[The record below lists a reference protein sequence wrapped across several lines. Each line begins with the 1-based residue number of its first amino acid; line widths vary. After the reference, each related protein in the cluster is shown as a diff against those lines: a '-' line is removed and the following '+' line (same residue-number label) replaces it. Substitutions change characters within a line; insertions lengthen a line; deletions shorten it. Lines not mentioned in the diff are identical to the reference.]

1 MKKQFVK
8 AAASCGLCLTLLA
21 GGVSASAAYNVGVQ
35 NRMGGSQMFG
45 QQTQMFGGRQGGASG
60 QLQGQTQGGMFGQ
73 TQGQTQGGMFGG
85 MQTGAA
91 VSTAGSATEIVAGET
106 TNSAAALE
114 ADTSSATTV
123 TMTDENNEVKIK
135 AAGTYIV
142 TGACSD
148 GSITVTKGTTGV
160 VLVLKD
166 LNLTSSEG
174 AALSINKESEV
185 KVIVSGSV
193 TLTDA
198 ENPDDEYS
206 SDADVA
212 DAYDGAAIKVKAGAS
227 AYITGT
233 GTLTVN
239 GSAKN
244 GIKAGDETVLVIDGP
259 TVNITAANDGIN
271 GNYDVAI
278 LSGKLIVSAGDDA
291 IHADRILTVGENGS
305 GPSITVKTCT
315 EGIEATVVNLAGG
328 TVSVTSTDDGVNAAN
343 SDGTYAAEL
352 AYSIN
357 VTGASVT
364 VSAPRADGF
373 DSNGNINL
381 VSGSA
386 TISSAS
392 TGGDAGLDYD
402 GQLYISDEFTLN
414 NASGV
419 TSMGGGM
426 MGGQMGG
433 QMGQMGGMQQ
443 GGMQQGGMQ
452 QGGTQQGGT
461 QQGGTQ
467 QEQSAAQGQQ
477 GMTPGQSMGQSPM
490 QGQQGM
496 TPGQSMGQSPMQ
508 GQQGMTPGQS
518 MGQSPMQ
525 GQQGMTP
532 GQSMGQSPMQGQQG
546 MTPGQSMGQSPMQG
560 QFGAPN
566 QGQTQGGLWN
576 VFRMLMR

>member
-45 QQTQMFGGRQGGASG
+45 QQTQMFGGRQGGAFG
-60 QLQGQTQGGMFGQ
+60 QLQGQTQSGMFGQ
-73 TQGQTQGGMFGG
+73 TQGQAQGGMFGG

-244 GIKAGDETVLVIDGP
+244 GIKSGDETVLVIDGP

-278 LSGKLIVSAGDDA
+278 LSGKLTVSAGDDA

-392 TGGDAGLDYD
+392 TGGDAGFDYD

-426 MGGQMGG
+426 MGGQMG

-443 GGMQQGGMQ
+443 GS
-452 QGGTQQGGT
+452 
-461 QQGGTQ
+461 TQ

-490 QGQQGM
+490 QGQ
-496 TPGQSMGQSPMQ
+496 
-508 GQQGMTPGQS
+508 
-518 MGQSPMQ
+518 
-525 GQQGMTP
+525 
-532 GQSMGQSPMQGQQG
+532 
-546 MTPGQSMGQSPMQG
+546 
-560 QFGAPN
+560 FGAPN
-566 QGQTQGGLWN
+566 QGMAQGGSLWN